1 MGALGADFGW
11 FPPFETDLRVDGR
24 CSWAMEGGVNE
35 ELENS
40 VAEEEAAPAEESVVE
55 NEVAGEAPNAS
66 EAEAAEEQDP
76 VAALEGEVQKYK
88 DESLRRAAEM
98 DNYRKRMAKELEQSR
113 KFSNQGLLM
122 ELLPVLDN
130 FGMGMQ
136 MAEKEQGSMLYQG
149 MSMVQGQLS
158 EFFASQG
165 VKPVEVSEGG
175 DFDPNFHEAV
185 SQEDS
190 SEMEPG
196 KVLRIVRMGYL
207 IGDRL
212 LRPANVIVARSAEQA
227 PAEGKSEE
235 EGQ

>member
-1 MGALGADFGW
+1 M
-11 FPPFETDLRVDGR
+11 ETV
-24 CSWAMEGGVNE
+24 VNE
-35 ELENS
+35 ELEEG
-40 VAEEEAAPAEESVVE
+40 VAEAEAGSVEESAPEQTAASEEAPVGEDAPAEEVE
-55 NEVAGEAPNAS
+55 VLDPIASLEA
-66 EAEAAEEQDP
+66 
-76 VAALEGEVQKYK
+76 EVQKYK

-136 MAEKEQGSMLYQG
+136 MAEQEQGSMLYQG

-158 EFFASQG
+158 EFFTSQG
-165 VKPVEVSEGG
+165 VKAVEVEAGG

-185 SQEDS
+185 SQEVTT
-190 SEMEPG
+190 EIEEG
-196 KVLRIVRMGYL
+196 KVLRVVRRGYF

-212 LRPANVIVARSAEQA
+212 LRPANVIVAKSQEEAA
-227 PAEGKSEE
+227 AGEGEAK
-235 EGQ
+235 

>member
-1 MGALGADFGW
+1 M
-11 FPPFETDLRVDGR
+11 ET
-24 CSWAMEGGVNE
+24 GVNE
-35 ELENS
+35 ELEEVVTDEEDAPATEAIS
-40 VAEEEAAPAEESVVE
+40 GEEAPDGSAEDTAAAEIVEEEA
-55 NEVAGEAPNAS
+55 
-66 EAEAAEEQDP
+66 DP
-76 VAALEGEVQKYK
+76 VAALEAEVQKYK

-149 MSMVQGQLS
+149 MSMVQGQLG

-165 VKPVEVSEGG
+165 VKPVEVDAGG

-185 SQEDS
+185 SQEF
-190 SEMEPG
+190 SEEVEEG
-196 KVLRIVRMGYL
+196 KVLRVVRKGYL

-212 LRPANVIVARSAEQA
+212 LRPANVIVAKGAEEA
-227 PAEGKSEE
+227 GEE
-235 EGQ
+235 EAK

>member
-1 MGALGADFGW
+1 M
-11 FPPFETDLRVDGR
+11 ET
-24 CSWAMEGGVNE
+24 GVNE
-35 ELENS
+35 ELEEVGTDEEAS
-40 VAEEEAAPAEESVVE
+40 PVEEAASEQPSQEAEGV
-55 NEVAGEAPNAS
+55 
-66 EAEAAEEQDP
+66 AEAAEVETDP
-76 VAALEGEVQKYK
+76 IAALEAEVQKYK

-136 MAEKEQGSMLYQG
+136 MAEQEQGSMLFQG

-165 VKPVEVSEGG
+165 VKPVEVEPGG

-185 SQEDS
+185 SQEAT
-190 SEMEPG
+190 EEVPEG
-196 KVLRIVRMGYL
+196 QVLRVVRKGYF

-212 LRPANVIVARSAEQA
+212 LRPANVIVAKGADEA
-227 PAEGKSEE
+227 GEE
-235 EGQ
+235 EAK

>member
-1 MGALGADFGW
+1 MSVQSH
-11 FPPFETDLRVDGR
+11 LRVDDQPA
-24 CSWAMEGGVNE
+24 WVMESDVNE
-35 ELENS
+35 ELEEVVTEENT
-40 VAEEEAAPAEESVVE
+40 VPLEEEASQNASDAS
-55 NEVAGEAPNAS
+55 AGESAK
-66 EAEAAEEQDP
+66 EVDP
-76 VAALEGEVQKYK
+76 MVALEAEVQKYK

-149 MSMVQGQLS
+149 MAMVQGQLS

-165 VKPVEVSEGG
+165 VKAIELDAGA

-185 SQEDS
+185 SQE
-190 SEMEPG
+190 ETTEVAEG
-196 KVLRIVRMGYL
+196 KVLRVVRKGYFV
-207 IGDRL
+207 GDRL
-212 LRPANVIVARSAEQA
+212 LRPANVIVAKLPENEA
-227 PAEGKSEE
+227 GEE
-235 EGQ
+235 EAK

>member
-1 MGALGADFGW
+1 M
-11 FPPFETDLRVDGR
+11 ET
-24 CSWAMEGGVNE
+24 GVNE
-35 ELENS
+35 ELEE
-40 VAEEEAAPAEESVVE
+40 VVTEEEESPAEEAVTE
-55 NEVAGEAPNAS
+55 QAAEGEA
-66 EAEAAEEQDP
+66 AADIVEEEEVDP
-76 VAALEGEVQKYK
+76 LVALEAEVQKYK

-136 MAEKEQGSMLYQG
+136 MAEQEQGSMLYQG

-158 EFFASQG
+158 EFLTSQD
-165 VKPVEVSEGG
+165 VKPVEVEPGG

-185 SQEDS
+185 SQEA
-190 SEMEPG
+190 SEEVAEG
-196 KVLRIVRMGYL
+196 KVLRVVRKGYW

-212 LRPANVIVARSAEQA
+212 LRPANVIVAKGAEEA
-227 PAEGKSEE
+227 GEE
-235 EGQ
+235 EAK

>member
-1 MGALGADFGW
+1 M
-11 FPPFETDLRVDGR
+11 
-24 CSWAMEGGVNE
+24 NE
-35 ELENS
+35 ELEEV
-40 VAEEEAAPAEESVVE
+40 VAKEETAPVEGSAPQQGAEGEE
-55 NEVAGEAPNAS
+55 NL
-66 EAEAAEEQDP
+66 AEQPEELDP
-76 VAALEGEVQKYK
+76 MAALEAEVQKYK

-136 MAEKEQGSMLYQG
+136 MAEKEQGSMLFQG

-158 EFFASQG
+158 EFFSSQG
-165 VKPVEVSEGG
+165 VKPVAVDTGS

-185 SQEDS
+185 SQEVS
-190 SEMEPG
+190 NEVEEG
-196 KVLRIVRMGYL
+196 KVLRVVRGGYF

-212 LRPANVIVARSAEQA
+212 LRPANVIVARSQESADA
-227 PAEGKSEE
+227 AGEE
-235 EGQ
+235 EAK

>member
-1 MGALGADFGW
+1 MSEENGREDGFS
-11 FPPFETDLRVDGR
+11 PFQTYLRVDDQPA
-24 CSWAMEGGVNE
+24 WVMESGVNE
-35 ELENS
+35 ELEEV
-40 VAEEEAAPAEESVVE
+40 VAEEEVAPGEETAPEAATPEAPAEGEVVE
-55 NEVAGEAPNAS
+55 EV
-66 EAEAAEEQDP
+66 DP
-76 VAALEGEVQKYK
+76 VAALEAEVQKYK

-136 MAEKEQGSMLYQG
+136 MAEQEQGSMLYQG
-149 MSMVQGQLS
+149 MAMVQGQLN

-165 VKPVEVSEGG
+165 VKAVEVESGA

-185 SQEDS
+185 SQEVTT
-190 SEMEPG
+190 EVEEG
-196 KVLRIVRMGYL
+196 KVFRVVRKGYF

-212 LRPANVIVARSAEQA
+212 LRPANVIVAKTADESAGEQA
-227 PAEGKSEE
+227 GEE
-235 EGQ
+235 ESN

>member
-1 MGALGADFGW
+1 MSVQSH
-11 FPPFETDLRVDGR
+11 LRVDDQPA
-24 CSWAMEGGVNE
+24 WVMESDVNE
-35 ELENS
+35 ELEEVVTEENT
-40 VAEEEAAPAEESVVE
+40 VPLEEEASQNASDAS
-55 NEVAGEAPNAS
+55 AGESAK
-66 EAEAAEEQDP
+66 EVDP
-76 VAALEGEVQKYK
+76 MVALEAEVQKYK

-149 MSMVQGQLS
+149 MAMVQGQLS

-165 VKPVEVSEGG
+165 VKAIELDAGA

-185 SQEDS
+185 SQE
-190 SEMEPG
+190 ETIEVAEG
-196 KVLRIVRMGYL
+196 KVFRVVRKGYFV
-207 IGDRL
+207 GDRL
-212 LRPANVIVARSAEQA
+212 LRPANVIVAKLPENEA
-227 PAEGKSEE
+227 GEE
-235 EGQ
+235 EAK

>member
-1 MGALGADFGW
+1 M
-11 FPPFETDLRVDGR
+11 ET
-24 CSWAMEGGVNE
+24 GVNE
-35 ELENS
+35 ELEEI
-40 VAEEEAAPAEESVVE
+40 VAEEGAAPVEEGAPEQAVD
-55 NEVAGEAPNAS
+55 GEAVPL
-66 EAEAAEEQDP
+66 EEVEEVDP
-76 VAALEGEVQKYK
+76 IVALEADVQKYK

-136 MAEKEQGSMLYQG
+136 MAEKEQGSMLFQG

-158 EFFASQG
+158 EFFTSQG
-165 VKPVEVSEGG
+165 VKPVEVDAGG

-185 SQEDS
+185 SQEVSD
-190 SEMEPG
+190 EVEEG
-196 KVLRIVRMGYL
+196 KVLRVVRRGYF

-212 LRPANVIVARSAEQA
+212 LRPANVIVAKAADSA
-227 PAEGKSEE
+227 GEE
-235 EGQ
+235 EAK

>member
-1 MGALGADFGW
+1 M
-11 FPPFETDLRVDGR
+11 ET
-24 CSWAMEGGVNE
+24 GVNE
-35 ELENS
+35 ELEEVVTDEEDAPATEAIS
-40 VAEEEAAPAEESVVE
+40 GEEAPDGSAEDTAAAEIVAEEA
-55 NEVAGEAPNAS
+55 
-66 EAEAAEEQDP
+66 DP
-76 VAALEGEVQKYK
+76 VAALEAEVQKYK

-149 MSMVQGQLS
+149 MSMVQGQLG

-165 VKPVEVSEGG
+165 VKPVEVDAGG
-175 DFDPNFHEAV
+175 NFDPNFHEAV
-185 SQEDS
+185 SQEV
-190 SEMEPG
+190 SEEVEEG
-196 KVLRIVRMGYL
+196 KVLRVVRKGYL

-212 LRPANVIVARSAEQA
+212 LRPANVIVAKGAEEA
-227 PAEGKSEE
+227 GEE
-235 EGQ
+235 EAK

>member
-1 MGALGADFGW
+1 M
-11 FPPFETDLRVDGR
+11 ET
-24 CSWAMEGGVNE
+24 GVNE
-35 ELENS
+35 ELEEV
-40 VAEEEAAPAEESVVE
+40 VAEEEVGAGEESAPEQAAGGEEAPAGGEAPAEEVE
-55 NEVAGEAPNAS
+55 VL
-66 EAEAAEEQDP
+66 DP

-165 VKPVEVSEGG
+165 VKPVEIEAGG

-185 SQEDS
+185 SQE
-190 SEMEPG
+190 ETNEVEEG
-196 KVLRIVRMGYL
+196 KVLRVVRRGYFVE
-207 IGDRL
+207 DRL
-212 LRPANVIVARSAEQA
+212 LRPANVIVAKSAQEA
-227 PAEGKSEE
+227 AAGEE
-235 EGQ
+235 EAK

>member
-1 MGALGADFGW
+1 M
-11 FPPFETDLRVDGR
+11 ET
-24 CSWAMEGGVNE
+24 GVNE
-35 ELENS
+35 ELEEVVTDEEDDPAREAIS
-40 VAEEEAAPAEESVVE
+40 GEEAPGGSAEDTAAAEIVAEET
-55 NEVAGEAPNAS
+55 
-66 EAEAAEEQDP
+66 DP
-76 VAALEGEVQKYK
+76 VAALEAEVQKYK

-149 MSMVQGQLS
+149 MSMVQGQLG

-165 VKPVEVSEGG
+165 VKSVEVDAGG

-185 SQEDS
+185 SQEV
-190 SEMEPG
+190 SEEVEEG
-196 KVLRIVRMGYL
+196 KVLRVVRKGYL

-212 LRPANVIVARSAEQA
+212 LRPANVIVAKGAEEA
-227 PAEGKSEE
+227 GEE
-235 EGQ
+235 EAK

>member
-1 MGALGADFGW
+1 MSVQSH
-11 FPPFETDLRVDGR
+11 LRVDDQPA
-24 CSWAMEGGVNE
+24 WVMESDVNE
-35 ELENS
+35 ELEEVVTEENT
-40 VAEEEAAPAEESVVE
+40 VPLEEEASQNASDASAEESAKQV
-55 NEVAGEAPNAS
+55 
-66 EAEAAEEQDP
+66 DP
-76 VAALEGEVQKYK
+76 VVALEAEVQKYK

-149 MSMVQGQLS
+149 MAMVQGQLS

-165 VKPVEVSEGG
+165 VKAIELDAGA

-185 SQEDS
+185 SQE
-190 SEMEPG
+190 ETTEVAEG
-196 KVLRIVRMGYL
+196 KVLRVVRKGYFV
-207 IGDRL
+207 GDRL
-212 LRPANVIVARSAEQA
+212 LRPANVIVAKLPENEA
-227 PAEGKSEE
+227 GEE
-235 EGQ
+235 EAK

>member
-1 MGALGADFGW
+1 MSVQSH
-11 FPPFETDLRVDGR
+11 LRVDDQPA
-24 CSWAMEGGVNE
+24 WVMESDVNE
-35 ELENS
+35 ELEEVVTEENT
-40 VAEEEAAPAEESVVE
+40 VPLEEEASQNASDASAEESAKQV
-55 NEVAGEAPNAS
+55 
-66 EAEAAEEQDP
+66 DP
-76 VAALEGEVQKYK
+76 MVALEAEVQKYK

-149 MSMVQGQLS
+149 MAMVQGQLS

-165 VKPVEVSEGG
+165 VKAIELDAGA

-185 SQEDS
+185 SQE
-190 SEMEPG
+190 ETTEVAEG
-196 KVLRIVRMGYL
+196 KVLRVVRKGYFV
-207 IGDRL
+207 GDRL
-212 LRPANVIVARSAEQA
+212 LRPANVIVAKLPENEA
-227 PAEGKSEE
+227 GEE
-235 EGQ
+235 EAK

>member
-1 MGALGADFGW
+1 M
-11 FPPFETDLRVDGR
+11 ET
-24 CSWAMEGGVNE
+24 GVNE
-35 ELENS
+35 ELEEVVTDEEDAPATEVIS
-40 VAEEEAAPAEESVVE
+40 GEEAPGGSAADTAAAEIVEEET
-55 NEVAGEAPNAS
+55 
-66 EAEAAEEQDP
+66 DP
-76 VAALEGEVQKYK
+76 VAALEAEVQKYK

-149 MSMVQGQLS
+149 MSMVQGQLG

-165 VKPVEVSEGG
+165 VKPVEVDAGG
-175 DFDPNFHEAV
+175 NFDPNFHEAV
-185 SQEDS
+185 SQEV
-190 SEMEPG
+190 SEEVEEG
-196 KVLRIVRMGYL
+196 KVLRVVRKGYL

-212 LRPANVIVARSAEQA
+212 LRPANVIVAKGAEEA
-227 PAEGKSEE
+227 GEE
-235 EGQ
+235 EAK